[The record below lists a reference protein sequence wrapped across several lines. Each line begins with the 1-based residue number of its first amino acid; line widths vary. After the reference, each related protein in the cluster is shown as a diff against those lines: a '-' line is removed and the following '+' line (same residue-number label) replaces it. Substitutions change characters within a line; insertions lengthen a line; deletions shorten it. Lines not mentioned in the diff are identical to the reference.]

1 MREAKENSDPGTLF
15 VLILNKMDIHDKQ
28 LDPNEVEEFA
38 QSNGLL
44 LYETSAKTG
53 KNVTGVF
60 TEVCRVLIRDM

>member
-15 VLILNKMDIHDKQ
+15 VLILNKMDVHDKK

-38 QSNGLL
+38 QSNDLL